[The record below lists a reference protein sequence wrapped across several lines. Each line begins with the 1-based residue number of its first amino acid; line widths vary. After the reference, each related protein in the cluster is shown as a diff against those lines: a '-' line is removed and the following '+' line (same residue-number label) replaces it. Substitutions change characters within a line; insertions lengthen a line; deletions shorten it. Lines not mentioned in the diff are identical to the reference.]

1 MVVVIIGILVSI
13 AIPVYS
19 NVTNAA
25 NRRAV
30 SANLRTIDGAVQ
42 TFRATTGALP
52 AGIAALVPD
61 YLAVA
66 PAGPAP
72 LLAAAYT
79 LTAAGRAQ
87 VTLAAGQFGS
97 TVAAGS
103 FTLEGLPATW

>member
-1 MVVVIIGILVSI
+1 MVVVVIIGILVAI

-19 NVTNAA
+19 TVTNSA

-30 SANLRTIDGAVQ
+30 EANLRTIDGAVQ

-52 AGIAALVPD
+52 LDIAALVPD

-72 LLAAAYT
+72 LLAD
-79 LTAAGRAQ
+79 
-87 VTLAAGQFGS
+87 S
-97 TVAAGS
+97 
-103 FTLEGLPATW
+103 